1 MWTITTVDSE
11 LMLWCSDGKP
21 ILNVARGG
29 SGESTR
35 LIVDRKGFLDITEL
49 DVKAPDPGT
58 EYILIDCDLN
68 STEVQISSPPCAI
81 DANGLKLYQDN
92 KGEPADL
99 LLPLHL
105 EIDPD
110 AATFTLSIISDNQRA
125 GAVISAD
132 TTTVKGQLK
141 PLPHISAADAA
152 YFETM
157 MASNIV
163 PFAPDQRGAPGKTQD
178 EIRTLGHRL
187 FPFTPYSFQLAMA
200 IYDWTTA
207 SFARMVYVDMFR
219 YTGLDI
225 HIPAKDGGKP
235 VTPIDHE
242 GLTTAI
248 WTSNWGSFTAQN
260 ASFMASLL
268 MKPAWSRLE
277 VELQLLHA
285 RDDLVRA
292 VEAED
297 RLLAAAMH
305 SLPRTSTLARP
316 RLFSGQLDM
325 AHLDMESFG
334 IEFVECPANHGPV
347 CRPLRDTLQTA
358 LATYLAEGKTITT
371 KVTWSFTDTVEGA
384 LHYSNG
390 ILLVLDFSTDVAS
403 PCVWESVSY
412 VTPLSSD
419 PKKIEYTLPPGS
431 QFRVLSE
438 EDATYN
444 EKRFLVIT
452 LQPIYWRIDA
462 GAEGEL
468 QTRNGGDAVQG

>member
-1 MWTITTVDSE
+1 V
-11 LMLWCSDGKP
+11 
-21 ILNVARGG
+21 
-29 SGESTR
+29 
-35 LIVDRKGFLDITEL
+35 
-49 DVKAPDPGT
+49 
-58 EYILIDCDLN
+58 
-68 STEVQISSPPCAI
+68 I

-92 KGEPADL
+92 RGEPTDL

-110 AATFTLSIISDNQRA
+110 AATFTLSIISDTTTA

-141 PLPHISAADAA
+141 SLPHISEADAA

-157 MASNIV
+157 IASNIV
-163 PFAPDQRGAPGKTQD
+163 PFATDQGGAPGKTPD
-178 EIRTLGHRL
+178 EIRILGHRL

-219 YTGLDI
+219 YTGLHI

-235 VTPIDHE
+235 VTPIDIE

-248 WTSNWGSFTAQN
+248 WTSNWGPFSAQD

-347 CRPLRDTLQTA
+347 CRPLRDTLQAA
-358 LATYLAEGKTITT
+358 LATYLAAGKTITT

-403 PCVWESVSY
+403 PCVWEPVSY

-419 PKKIEYTLPPGS
+419 QKKIEYALPPGS
-431 QFRVLSE
+431 RFRVLSQ

-444 EKRFLVIT
+444 KKRFLVIT
-452 LQPIYWRIDA
+452 LQPINQGIDA
-462 GAEGEL
+462 GPEGEF
-468 QTRNGGDAVQG
+468 QMGNGSEASRG